1 MAAEMPAARSAG
13 ADAARLAAAFFVVL
27 IHSSDPVG
35 YAGALYNSFSRFGV
49 PVFIVLSGY
58 FMLARER
65 TAGDIVRRSAR
76 LIAAMLLWSAL
87 YYAELLAAGER
98 EWAGAKELVRF
109 LLTEPMHMWYIYTAV
124 FLYAITPALY
134 VFCSNAGRGQY
145 LWALLVCFALG
156 GVLELAE
163 ASALFP
169 TLMTISSKAHLPLEL
184 GFVFLY
190 LAGGYFRRWPPTRR
204 GAAGL
209 YAAGCLSLACTVA
222 GTLLLSRGGSI
233 NELLLSYTT
242 PFIMLTAAAFA
253 LLFLRSGIRGGAALP
268 RCARCTLGVYLMHP
282 LFIRIAQHGGFW
294 DFPAVSPY
302 LLTPL
307 RCCIV
312 YALALA
318 ASLAL
323 SRAPLIKRLVS

>member
-1 MAAEMPAARSAG
+1 M
-13 ADAARLAAAFFVVL
+13 
-27 IHSSDPVG
+27 
-35 YAGALYNSFSRFGV
+35 
-49 PVFIVLSGY
+49 
-58 FMLARER
+58 
-65 TAGDIVRRSAR
+65 
-76 LIAAMLLWSAL
+76 
-87 YYAELLAAGER
+87 
-98 EWAGAKELVRF
+98 
-109 LLTEPMHMWYIYTAV
+109 
-124 FLYAITPALY
+124 
-134 VFCSNAGRGQY
+134 
-145 LWALLVCFALG
+145 
-156 GVLELAE
+156 LELAE

-294 DFPAVSPY
+294 DFPALSPY

-312 YALALA
+312 YARALA